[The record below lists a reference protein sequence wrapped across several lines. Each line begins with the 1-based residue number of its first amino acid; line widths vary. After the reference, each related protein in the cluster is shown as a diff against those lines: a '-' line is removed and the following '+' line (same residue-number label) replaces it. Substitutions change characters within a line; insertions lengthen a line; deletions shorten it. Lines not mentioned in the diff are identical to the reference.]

1 MDPRILSTDC
11 KLDGVDEVEREIIRQ
26 GDPTSHGGK
35 VLEGSLTDICHGK
48 PIAYVG
54 HQVSCPKCKGV
65 FPIAEGALTTT
76 FYGKG
81 VALAG
86 MKTACGA
93 SLIPTQFTDVVEYGT
108 GTAPAAHSARPRQGA
123 ASTSAAATAANAD
136 RRAANNDKAIKRIFW
151 TYGSNELP
159 LEGVSRHYVDLNLH
173 VETENYAPGDTV
185 EILVKNE
192 DGSEIARGIQV
203 IAFKT
208 VIGSDGTA
216 KLMNIL
222 KNRTVEIGIIG

>member
-1 MDPRILSTDC
+1 M
-11 KLDGVDEVEREIIRQ
+11 EREIIRQ

-35 VLEGSLTDICHGK
+35 VLEGSLVDICHGK

-65 FPIAEGALTTT
+65 FPIVEGALTMT

-108 GTAPAAHSARPRQGA
+108 GAAPASHSAKPRQSV
-123 ASTSAAATAANAD
+123 ASTSAAATAGSTA
-136 RRAANNDKAIKRIFW
+136 RGAANKGKTIKRIFW
-151 TYGSNELP
+151 TYGSDELP

-185 EILVKNE
+185 QILVKNE
-192 DGSEIARGIQV
+192 DGSEIAQGTQI
-203 IAFKT
+203 IEFKT
-208 VIGSDGTA
+208 VVGSDGTA
-216 KLMNIL
+216 KLINVL
-222 KNRTVEIGIIG
+222 KNRTVEIGVIG